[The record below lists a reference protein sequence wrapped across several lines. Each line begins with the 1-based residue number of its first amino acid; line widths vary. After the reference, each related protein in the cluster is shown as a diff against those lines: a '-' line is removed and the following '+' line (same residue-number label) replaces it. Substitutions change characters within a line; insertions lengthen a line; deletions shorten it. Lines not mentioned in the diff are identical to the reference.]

1 MCRCRQCRRL
11 RRQLRVYTR
20 WDSFLC
26 LADACLSG
34 RGVAISIF
42 LVFLCQYRRCHGGTS
57 ARPIHHGRFRKR
69 RQHGALATRALELR
83 GQYAARAAR
92 WVLSEANGI
101 LLAAVHAALVRAA
114 RGGLHSLIGPVLH
127 AVVALGVGVVLG
139 VAAAVGLSLVCVR
152 LGAPQVVLRAVLVI
166 AVDADAVAVLW
177 VPRADAD
184 VLRGEVVAVAA
195 LLAAVDL
202 ELLVIGTVAVVVCE
216 PLVHTVHAAEAVLD
230 AIDDAVAVNRQ
241 HAAAHAGAHAAMRLI
256 TPVAPLAMRDG
267 AEAKRDPLGLLSFL
281 EPLGL
286 IGPLGAAGP
295 LGPLGPIGPLDPLGP
310 REDPVQLGPLGALGH
325 HCVVAPADLAGLGG
339 ETLLADESGGHGVC
353 RWWR

>member
-1 MCRCRQCRRL
+1 
-11 RRQLRVYTR
+11 
-20 WDSFLC
+20 LC
-26 LADACLSG
+26 LVDACLSWH
-34 RGVAISIF
+34 GVAISIF

-114 RGGLHSLIGPVLH
+114 RSGLHSLIGPVLH

-166 AVDADAVAVLW
+166 AVDADPVAVLW
-177 VPRADAD
+177 VPLADAD

-195 LLAAVDL
+195 VLAAVDL
-202 ELLVIGTVAVVVCE
+202 KLLVIGTVAVVVCE
-216 PLVHTVHAAEAVLD
+216 PLVHAVHAAEAVLD

-267 AEAKRDPLGLLSFL
+267 AA
-281 EPLGL
+281 
-286 IGPLGAAGP
+286 
-295 LGPLGPIGPLDPLGP
+295 
-310 REDPVQLGPLGALGH
+310 
-325 HCVVAPADLAGLGG
+325 
-339 ETLLADESGGHGVC
+339 ADESGGHGVC

>member
-1 MCRCRQCRRL
+1 M
-11 RRQLRVYTR
+11 YTR

-127 AVVALGVGVVLG
+127 AVVALGVVLG

>member
-1 MCRCRQCRRL
+1 MCRCRQCRRR
-11 RRQLRVYTR
+11 RRQLRVCTR

-26 LADACLSG
+26 LVDACLSG

-114 RGGLHSLIGPVLH
+114 RDGLHSLIGPVLH
-127 AVVALGVGVVLG
+127 AVVALSVVLG
-139 VAAAVGLSLVCVR
+139 VAAAVGLSL
-152 LGAPQVVLRAVLVI
+152 GTPQVVLRAVLVI
-166 AVDADAVAVLW
+166 AVDADPVAVLW
-177 VPRADAD
+177 VPLADAD

-195 LLAAVDL
+195 VLAAVDL
-202 ELLVIGTVAVVVCE
+202 ELLVVGTVAVVVCE
-216 PLVHTVHAAEAVLD
+216 PLVHAVHAAEAVLD
-230 AIDDAVAVNRQ
+230 AIDHAVAVNRQ

-256 TPVAPLAMRDG
+256 TPVAPLTMRDG
-267 AEAKRDPLGLLSFL
+267 AA
-281 EPLGL
+281 
-286 IGPLGAAGP
+286 
-295 LGPLGPIGPLDPLGP
+295 
-310 REDPVQLGPLGALGH
+310 
-325 HCVVAPADLAGLGG
+325 
-339 ETLLADESGGHGVC
+339 ADESGGHGVC
-353 RWWR
+353 RWWRWMVEIDDVFVVPIRYGGRWFSILFY

>member
-11 RRQLRVYTR
+11 RRQLRVCTR

-26 LADACLSG
+26 LVDACLSG

-114 RGGLHSLIGPVLH
+114 RDGLHSLIGPVLH
-127 AVVALGVGVVLG
+127 AVVALGVVLG